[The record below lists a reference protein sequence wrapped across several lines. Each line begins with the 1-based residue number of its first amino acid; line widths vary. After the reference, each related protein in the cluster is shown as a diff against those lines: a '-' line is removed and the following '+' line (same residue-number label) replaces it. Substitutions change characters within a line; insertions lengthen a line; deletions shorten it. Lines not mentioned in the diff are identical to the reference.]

1 MPKKKWLQ
9 LLRLLPLCLMLFLL
23 CWLLFSSADFSTD
36 AIVAVLPKNTVGA
49 IAVMMALFVLK
60 SLAVT
65 FPIAVIWVV
74 SGLMFPLPLA
84 LSVSLAGTVLGLTL
98 PFWIGRFSGFG
109 LMDRL
114 TKK

>member
-49 IAVMMALFVLK
+49 GTQ
-60 SLAVT
+60 SL
-65 FPIAVIWVV
+65 PNVV
-74 SGLMFPLPLA
+74 E
-84 LSVSLAGTVLGLTL
+84 
-98 PFWIGRFSGFG
+98 
-109 LMDRL
+109 
-114 TKK
+114 